1 MMIIIEPHIH
11 ILSRTTDDLQ
21 AMYENGIRVCVEP
34 SFWLGSPRR
43 YAGTFWD
50 YFQHILEFETVR
62 ARRFGIDHYACIAVN
77 PKEADNLPLAEETL
91 AGIGPYLDH
100 PRCLAIGEIGYNLIT
115 ANEERVFQQQLE
127 MAKSRKMLILIHT
140 PHDTPTVSKK
150 KGVERTIA
158 VCRELNYDWDRIIID
173 HNTEETMRLTR
184 DSGAWAGLTVY
195 PYSKLNP
202 ERCIDILKIWGI
214 ERTWVNSSA
223 DWGSSDPLS
232 LVKVAGHMRANGFSD
247 AQVNQ
252 LLFENPL
259 AFYRQSGRFNPDL
272 NLPFIHPREYQR

>member
-1 MMIIIEPHIH
+1 MTIIEPHIH

-21 AMYENGIRVCVEP
+21 AMYENGIRACVEP

-50 YFQHILEFETVR
+50 YFQHILEFESVR

-77 PKEADNLPLAEETL
+77 PKEADNLALAEETL

-100 PRCLAIGEIGYNLIT
+100 PRCLAVGEIGYNLIT
-115 ANEERVFQQQLE
+115 ANEEHVFQRQLE
-127 MAKSRKMLILIHT
+127 MAKARNMLILIHT

-158 VCRELNYDWDRIIID
+158 VCRELNYDWDRILID
-173 HNTEETMRLTR
+173 HNTEETMKLTR
-184 DSGAWAGLTVY
+184 DSGAWAGMTVY

-202 ERCIDILKIWGI
+202 ERCIDILKKWGL

-232 LVKVAGHMRANGFSD
+232 LVKVAGHMKANGFTP
-247 AQVNQ
+247 AQVER

-259 AFYRQSGRFNPDL
+259 AWYKQSGRFNPDL
-272 NLPFIHPREYQR
+272 NLPFVHPREYQR